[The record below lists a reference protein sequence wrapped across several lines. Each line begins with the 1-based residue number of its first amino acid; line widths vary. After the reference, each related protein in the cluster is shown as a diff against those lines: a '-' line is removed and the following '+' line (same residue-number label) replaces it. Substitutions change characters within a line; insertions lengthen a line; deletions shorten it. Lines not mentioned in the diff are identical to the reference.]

1 MERRLSDVICEN
13 TDIKSLQKNAF
24 LTKGPDNPLVPC
36 RDTNLRSR
44 LDFLGLA
51 KSLAVLLGAEFTPS
65 AIPEENV
72 SDLENRYGVW
82 KNDSNENATG
92 NGPTPELGTPIP
104 SYNITVIVPAA
115 AQEPVPPP
123 LQKYESSIN
132 TDGPNIVGPQTE
144 GSYVGKEIDR
154 QPNYQQDAQQK
165 DAPNEIAQPTI
176 LPSPINVPPQPNL
189 NVPPVDSTS
198 IPQPEEHP
206 TLQNIQQPKQ
216 PILTDLISPNE
227 PLPEEIP
234 ATSDQEPREESHTEP
249 TPQPIPT
256 LMVDTEVI
264 TESIGLEQTSPSLHS
279 PMPSD
284 SGANP
289 LTQSAITSQENIPL
303 DETHHPLPSSWVT
316 GAPIPS
322 ESLPTP
328 LPR

>member
-1 MERRLSDVICEN
+1 MERRLSDIICEN

-51 KSLAVLLGAEFTPS
+51 KSLAVLLGAEFTPN

-72 SDLENRYGVW
+72 SNLDNRYGVW
-82 KNDSNENATG
+82 KNDSKENTTG
-92 NGPTPELGTPIP
+92 NGPTPELGTPIS
-104 SYNITVIVPAA
+104 SYNTTAIVPAA
-115 AQEPVPPP
+115 AQEPVSLP
-123 LQKYESSIN
+123 LQNYELSIN
-132 TDGPNIVGPQTE
+132 TDGPNIVGPPTE

-154 QPNYQQDAQQK
+154 QPNYQQDLQQK
-165 DAPNEIAQPTI
+165 DAPNEIGQPTI
-176 LPSPINVPPQPNL
+176 LPPPINVPPQPNL
-189 NVPPVDSTS
+189 NVPPIDSTS
-198 IPQPEEHP
+198 ISQPEEHP
-206 TLQNIQQPKQ
+206 TLQNVPQPKQ
-216 PILTDLISPNE
+216 PILTDLIPPNE

-234 ATSDQEPREESHTEP
+234 ATSEQKPKEESHTAP

-256 LMVDTEVI
+256 LIVDTEVI
-264 TESIGLEQTSPSLHS
+264 TEKGGLEQTYPSLHS
-279 PMPSD
+279 PIPSD

-303 DETHHPLPSSWVT
+303 NEAHQPLPSPWAT
-316 GAPIPS
+316 GPPIAS